1 MPSPSPLNALIV
13 EDNVLF
19 RHSFKAFLLERY
31 PFLRIAE
38 AGDAVEA
45 TTEIEARVPD
55 LIFMDI
61 LLPGTSGIQL
71 TKEIKARH
79 PKVKIVAMTSHG
91 DPEYRAQA
99 LASNADAFFLKETLG
114 GEEFGTVIES
124 ISTEMG
130 LASQGLRAKGVPGA
144 SPSDQPEA
152 QKDEE
157 EVEGQGL
164 TKLEVEF
171 A

>member
-1 MPSPSPLNALIV
+1 MVVASVVNALIV
-13 EDNVLF
+13 EDNVPF
-19 RHSFKAFLLERY
+19 RESFKRFLLDHY

-45 TTEIEARVPD
+45 TRAIEASVPD

-61 LLPGTSGIQL
+61 QLPGTSGIQL

-79 PKVKIVAMTSHG
+79 PEVKIVVVTNYAE
-91 DPEYRAQA
+91 PEFRAEA
-99 LASNADAFFLKETLG
+99 IASKADAFFPKESVG
-114 GEEFGTVIES
+114 GEEFATLIES
-124 ISTEMG
+124 ISAGMSID
-130 LASQGLRAKGVPGA
+130 SQGVGARSVPGA
-144 SPSDQPEA
+144 RPTDEPEA

-157 EVEGQGL
+157 EVEGQAL
-164 TKLEVEF
+164 TKAGFQF